1 MFCFRSALALV
12 RSKPALLVAII
23 ASLSSISFCQD
34 SFMSHFTPSG
44 GGAGLVNR
52 GDFNND
58 GIPDII
64 TGNNGGTS
72 GYGVSVNLGIGDGRF
87 HNPINCAPGFGTFD
101 MTIGDFNGDG
111 KPDVALSGYENQ
123 RKC

>member
-1 MFCFRSALALV
+1 MLAVRGTFVFLRSKMAPWTLAALAASTLV
-12 RSKPALLVAII
+12 SA
-23 ASLSSISFCQD
+23 QD
-34 SFMSHFTPSG
+34 RFMMHYSPSG
-44 GGAGLVNR
+44 FGASVINR

-87 HNPINCAPGFGTFD
+87 
-101 MTIGDFNGDG
+101 
-111 KPDVALSGYENQ
+111 
-123 RKC
+123 